1 MLCARGESRHPWV
14 VAVAGTAVRHK
25 LRTTDLEGTSSVAD
39 APTSGGGIRPGSDR
53 LVWRFVSRWW
63 WMIALAVVGGAAIG
77 ILTAANAPELYEA
90 RTIVFASQT
99 SIPAEDF
106 ENLGISAFSTDAV
119 IEPVIEEL
127 GLDASVR
134 EVLGSGQLEA
144 EAITDTAAVR
154 IIGRASDPQLAGD
167 LANTAAESFANT
179 TTFNGMG
186 NFSQFGNTAVPDT
199 PTPAPTRLY
208 AAVGGVV
215 GAITVVLILLVLYF
229 FTQPILSEEDA
240 AEAFDADSALTARVH
255 LPARWSRRA
264 RREVEVRPHGFLEG
278 FRHHLPAQRSERLKR
293 ICYVVLESRR
303 RGRSRTMALM
313 NLLAGTPQRA
323 SVKPNSSPA
332 KPIPSPAKPNPSSEA
347 GADRSPKVAPKP
359 SAGIALKADD
369 ARLQDAL
376 SRSGAVVA
384 IVPEGSSR
392 ERLRILSEEVRVTPG
407 TKRRVVVL
415 VRRATRRSL
424 RGDRRR
430 RSIVDQT
437 ALQQPPLPRESAK
450 TQARNT

>member
-1 MLCARGESRHPWV
+1 
-14 VAVAGTAVRHK
+14 
-25 LRTTDLEGTSSVAD
+25 VAD

-53 LVWRFVSRWW
+53 LVWRYVSRWW

-77 ILTAANAPELYEA
+77 IVAAAGAPGLYEA

-106 ENLGISAFSTDAV
+106 ENLGISAFTTDAV

-134 EVLGSGQLEA
+134 ELLGSGQLEA

-186 NFSQFGNTAVPDT
+186 NFSQLGNAAVPDS
-199 PTPAPTRLY
+199 PSPAPTRLY

-215 GAITVVLILLVLYF
+215 GAVTVVVVLLVLYF

-255 LPARWSRRA
+255 LPSRWSRRA
-264 RREVEVRPHGFLEG
+264 RREVEVRPHGFLKG

-293 ICYVVLESRR
+293 VCYVVLEAR
-303 RGRSRTMALM
+303 RGSRSRTTALM
-313 NLLAGTPQRA
+313 NLLAGIPQRA
-323 SVKPNSSPA
+323 AA
-332 KPIPSPAKPNPSSEA
+332 KSNPSPAKPTPSSEA
-347 GADRSPKVAPKP
+347 SAGSAPKVAPGP
-359 SAGIALKADD
+359 SAGVALKADD

-376 SRSGAVVA
+376 SRSGSVVA
-384 IVPEGSSR
+384 IVPEGASR
-392 ERLRILSEEVRVTPG
+392 ERLRMLSEEVRVTPG

-415 VRRATRRSL
+415 VRRASRRSL

-437 ALQQPPLPRESAK
+437 ALQQPPQPRESAR
-450 TQARNT
+450 TQARST

>member
-1 MLCARGESRHPWV
+1 
-14 VAVAGTAVRHK
+14 
-25 LRTTDLEGTSSVAD
+25 VAD
-39 APTSGGGIRPGSDR
+39 APTPGGGIGPGSDR

-77 ILTAANAPELYEA
+77 VVTAASAPDLYEA

-106 ENLGISAFSTDAV
+106 ENLGISAFTTDAV

-134 EVLGSGQLEA
+134 DVLGSRQLEA

-186 NFSQFGNTAVPDT
+186 NFSQLGNAAVPDT

-215 GAITVVLILLVLYF
+215 GAITVVLALLVLYF
-229 FTQPILSEEDA
+229 FIQPILSEEDA
-240 AEAFDADSALTARVH
+240 AEAFAADSALTARVH
-255 LPARWSRRA
+255 LPTRWSRRG

-278 FRHHLPAQRSERLKR
+278 FRHYLPAQRSERLKR

-313 NLLAGTPQRA
+313 NLLAGMPQRA
-323 SVKPNSSPA
+323 PARPNPSSAKPN
-332 KPIPSPAKPNPSSEA
+332 PSPAKPNPSSEA
-347 GADRSPKVAPKP
+347 AANRPTVAAGP
-359 SAGIALKADD
+359 STGVALKADD

-384 IVPEGSSR
+384 IVPEGASR

-415 VRRATRRSL
+415 VRRASRRSL

-437 ALQQPPLPRESAK
+437 ALQQPPLPRESAR

>member
-1 MLCARGESRHPWV
+1 
-14 VAVAGTAVRHK
+14 
-25 LRTTDLEGTSSVAD
+25 VAD
-39 APTSGGGIRPGSDR
+39 SPTSGEGIRPGSDR

-77 ILTAANAPELYEA
+77 ILAAARAPDLYEA

-106 ENLGISAFSTDAV
+106 ENLGISAFTTDAV
-119 IEPVIEEL
+119 VEPVIEEL

-134 EVLGSGQLEA
+134 EVLGSRQLEA

-179 TTFNGMG
+179 ATFNGMG
-186 NFSQFGNTAVPDT
+186 NFSQFGNAAVPDA
-199 PTPAPTRLY
+199 PIPAPTRLY
-208 AAVGGVV
+208 AAIGGVV
-215 GAITVVLILLVLYF
+215 GAITVVLVLLVLYF
-229 FTQPILSEEDA
+229 FTQPILSEDDA
-240 AEAFDADSALTARVH
+240 AEAFEADSALTARVH
-255 LPARWSRRA
+255 LPARWSRGA
-264 RREVEVRPHGFLEG
+264 RRGVEVRPHGFLEG
-278 FRHHLPAQRSERLKR
+278 FRHLLPGQRSERLKQ

-313 NLLAGTPQRA
+313 NLLAGMPQRA
-323 SVKPNSSPA
+323 PA
-332 KPIPSPAKPNPSSEA
+332 KTNPSSEA
-347 GADRSPKVAPKP
+347 AANRPRVAAGP
-359 SAGIALKADD
+359 STGVALKADD

-384 IVPEGSSR
+384 IVPEGASR

-415 VRRATRRSL
+415 VRRASRRSL
-424 RGDRRR
+424 REDRRR

-437 ALQQPPLPRESAK
+437 ALPQPPLPRESAR

>member
-1 MLCARGESRHPWV
+1 VSE
-14 VAVAGTAVRHK
+14 
-25 LRTTDLEGTSSVAD
+25 

-63 WMIALAVVGGAAIG
+63 WMIALAVGGGAAIG
-77 ILTAANAPELYEA
+77 IVAATGAPDLYEA

-106 ENLGISAFSTDAV
+106 ENLGISAFTTDAV
-119 IEPVIEEL
+119 VEPVIEEL

-134 EVLGSGQLEA
+134 ELLGSGQLEA

-154 IIGRASDPQLAGD
+154 VIGRASDPQLAGD

-186 NFSQFGNTAVPDT
+186 SFSQLGNAAVPDT
-199 PTPAPTRLY
+199 PSPSPTRLY

-215 GAITVVLILLVLYF
+215 GAATVVLVLLLLYF

-255 LPARWSRRA
+255 LPSRWSRRA

-313 NLLAGTPQRA
+313 NLLAGMRQR
-323 SVKPNSSPA
+323 V
-332 KPIPSPAKPNPSSEA
+332 PAKPNPSPARPNQSSK
-347 GADRSPKVAPKP
+347 ADAVRAPRVAPGAAP
-359 SAGIALKADD
+359 GVALKADD

-376 SRSGAVVA
+376 SRSGGVVA
-384 IVPEGSSR
+384 IVPEGASR
-392 ERLRILSEEVRVTPG
+392 ERLRMLSEEVRVTPG

-415 VRRATRRSL
+415 VRRASRRSL

-437 ALQQPPLPRESAK
+437 ALQQPPLPRESAR

>member
-1 MLCARGESRHPWV
+1 
-14 VAVAGTAVRHK
+14 
-25 LRTTDLEGTSSVAD
+25 VAD
-39 APTSGGGIRPGSDR
+39 APTSGGGIGPGSDR

-77 ILTAANAPELYEA
+77 ILAAARAPDLYEA

-106 ENLGISAFSTDAV
+106 ENLGISAFTTDAV

-134 EVLGSGQLEA
+134 EVLGSRQLEA
-144 EAITDTAAVR
+144 EAIADTAAVR

-186 NFSQFGNTAVPDT
+186 NFSQFGNAAVPDS

-208 AAVGGVV
+208 AAVGGLV
-215 GAITVVLILLVLYF
+215 GAITVVVILLVLYF
-229 FTQPILSEEDA
+229 FTQPVLSEEDA
-240 AEAFDADSALTARVH
+240 AEAFDADSALTARVR
-255 LPARWSRRA
+255 LPSRWSRRA
-264 RREVEVRPHGFLEG
+264 RREVEVRPHGFLKG
-278 FRHHLPAQRSERLKR
+278 FRYHLPAQRSERLKG

-303 RGRSRTMALM
+303 GRRSRTMALM
-313 NLLAGTPQRA
+313 NLLAGMPQGAPARPNPSA
-323 SVKPNSSPA
+323 AKPNSSP
-332 KPIPSPAKPNPSSEA
+332 EA
-347 GADRSPKVAPKP
+347 AADRAPSVAPGP
-359 SAGIALKADD
+359 SAGVALKADD

-384 IVPEGSSR
+384 IVPEGASR

-415 VRRATRRSL
+415 VRRASRRSL

-437 ALQQPPLPRESAK
+437 ALQQPPLPHESAK

>member
-1 MLCARGESRHPWV
+1 VRGVSRVTAEWWQLSAPLCVTR
-14 VAVAGTAVRHK
+14 
-25 LRTTDLEGTSSVAD
+25 LRTTDLEGTFSVAD
-39 APTSGGGIRPGSDR
+39 APTSGGGIGPGSDR

-77 ILTAANAPELYEA
+77 ILAAARAPDLYEA
-90 RTIVFASQT
+90 RTIVSASQT

-106 ENLGISAFSTDAV
+106 ENLGISAFTTDAV

-134 EVLGSGQLEA
+134 EVLGSRQLEA
-144 EAITDTAAVR
+144 EAITDSAAVR
-154 IIGRASDPQLAGD
+154 IIGRSSDPQLAGD
-167 LANTAAESFANT
+167 LANSAAESFANT

-186 NFSQFGNTAVPDT
+186 IFSQFGNAAVPDS

-208 AAVGGVV
+208 AVVGGLV
-215 GAITVVLILLVLYF
+215 GAITVVVILLVLYF
-229 FTQPILSEEDA
+229 FTQPVLSEEDA

-255 LPARWSRRA
+255 LPSRWSRRA
-264 RREVEVRPHGFLEG
+264 RREVEVRPHGFLKG

-303 RGRSRTMALM
+303 GGRSRTMALM
-313 NLLAGTPQRA
+313 NLLAGMPQGA
-323 SVKPNSSPA
+323 PA
-332 KPIPSPAKPNPSSEA
+332 KPNPSSAKPNPSSEA
-347 GADRSPKVAPKP
+347 AADRAPRVAPEP
-359 SAGIALKADD
+359 SAGVALKADD

-384 IVPEGSSR
+384 IVPEGASR

-415 VRRATRRSL
+415 VRRASRRSL

-430 RSIVDQT
+430 RSIVEQT
-437 ALQQPPLPRESAK
+437 AL
-450 TQARNT
+450 

>member
-1 MLCARGESRHPWV
+1 
-14 VAVAGTAVRHK
+14 
-25 LRTTDLEGTSSVAD
+25 VAD
-39 APTSGGGIRPGSDR
+39 APTSGGGIGPGSDR

-77 ILTAANAPELYEA
+77 ILAAARAPDLYEA

-106 ENLGISAFSTDAV
+106 ENLGISAFTTDAV

-134 EVLGSGQLEA
+134 EVLGSRQLEA

-154 IIGRASDPQLAGD
+154 ITGRSSDPQLAGD
-167 LANTAAESFANT
+167 LANSAAESFANT

-186 NFSQFGNTAVPDT
+186 NFSQLGNAAVPDS

-208 AAVGGVV
+208 AAVGGLV
-215 GAITVVLILLVLYF
+215 GAITVVVILLVLYF
-229 FTQPILSEEDA
+229 FTQPVLSEEDA
-240 AEAFDADSALTARVH
+240 AEAFHADSALTARVH
-255 LPARWSRRA
+255 LPSRWSRRA
-264 RREVEVRPHGFLEG
+264 RRVVEVRPHGFLKG
-278 FRHHLPAQRSERLKR
+278 FRHHLPAQHSERLKR

-303 RGRSRTMALM
+303 GRRSRTMALM
-313 NLLAGTPQRA
+313 NLLAAMPQGD
-323 SVKPNSSPA
+323 PA
-332 KPIPSPAKPNPSSEA
+332 RPNPSSANPNPSPEA
-347 GADRSPKVAPKP
+347 AADRAPMVAPGP
-359 SAGIALKADD
+359 SAGVALKADD

-376 SRSGAVVA
+376 SQSGAVVA
-384 IVPEGSSR
+384 IVPEGASR
-392 ERLRILSEEVRVTPG
+392 QRLRILSEEVRVTSG

-415 VRRATRRSL
+415 VRRASRRSM

-437 ALQQPPLPRESAK
+437 ALQQPPLPRESPK

>member
-1 MLCARGESRHPWV
+1 M
-14 VAVAGTAVRHK
+14 
-25 LRTTDLEGTSSVAD
+25 AD
-39 APTSGGGIRPGSDR
+39 APTPGGGIGPGSDR

-63 WMIALAVVGGAAIG
+63 WMIALAMVGGAAIG
-77 ILTAANAPELYEA
+77 VLAAASAPALYEA

-106 ENLGISAFSTDAV
+106 ENLGISAFTTDAV

-134 EVLGSGQLEA
+134 QVLGSRQLEA
-144 EAITDTAAVR
+144 DAITDTAAVR

-186 NFSQFGNTAVPDT
+186 NFSQLGNAAVPDS
-199 PTPAPTRLY
+199 PIPAPTRLY
-208 AAVGGVV
+208 AAVGGAV
-215 GAITVVLILLVLYF
+215 GAITVVLALLVLYF
-229 FTQPILSEEDA
+229 FIQPILSEEDA
-240 AEAFDADSALTARVH
+240 AEAFDADWSLTARVR
-255 LPARWSRRA
+255 LPKRWSRRA
-264 RREVEVRPHGFLEG
+264 RREIEVRPYGFLEG
-278 FRHHLPAQRSERLKR
+278 FRHHLPAQHSERLKP
-293 ICYVVLESRR
+293 ICYIALESRR

-313 NLLAGTPQRA
+313 NLLAGMPQRA
-323 SVKPNSSPA
+323 AARPNPSS
-332 KPIPSPAKPNPSSEA
+332 AKPNPSSEA
-347 GADRSPKVAPKP
+347 AADQPRVAPGP
-359 SAGIALKADD
+359 STGVALKADD

-384 IVPEGSSR
+384 IVPAGASR
-392 ERLRILSEEVRVTPG
+392 ARLRTLSEEVRVTPG

-415 VRRATRRSL
+415 VRRASRRSL

-437 ALQQPPLPRESAK
+437 ALQQPPLPRESAR

>member
-1 MLCARGESRHPWV
+1 MV
-14 VAVAGTAVRHK
+14 
-25 LRTTDLEGTSSVAD
+25 
-39 APTSGGGIRPGSDR
+39 
-53 LVWRFVSRWW
+53 
-63 WMIALAVVGGAAIG
+63 ALAVVGGAAIG
-77 ILTAANAPELYEA
+77 ILTAASAPQLYEA
-90 RTIVFASQT
+90 RTIVIASQT

-106 ENLGISAFSTDAV
+106 ENLGISAFTTDAV
-119 IEPVIEEL
+119 VEPVIEEL

-134 EVLGSGQLEA
+134 EVLGRGQLEA

-179 TTFNGMG
+179 ATFNGMG
-186 NFSQFGNTAVPDT
+186 NFNQFGNAAAPDA

-208 AAVGGVV
+208 AAIGGVV
-215 GAITVVLILLVLYF
+215 GAITVVLVLLVLYF

-264 RREVEVRPHGFLEG
+264 RRQVEVRPHGFLEG
-278 FRHHLPAQRSERLKR
+278 FRHHLPDQRSERLKR

-303 RGRSRTMALM
+303 RGGSRTMALM
-313 NLLAGTPQRA
+313 NLLAGIPQRA
-323 SVKPNSSPA
+323 
-332 KPIPSPAKPNPSSEA
+332 PAKPNPSSEA
-347 GADRSPKVAPKP
+347 AADRAPGP
-359 SAGIALKADD
+359 SAGVALKADD

-384 IVPEGSSR
+384 IVPEGASR
-392 ERLRILSEEVRVTPG
+392 ERLRILSEEVRITPG

-415 VRRATRRSL
+415 VRRASRRSL

-437 ALQQPPLPRESAK
+437 ALQQPPLPRESAR